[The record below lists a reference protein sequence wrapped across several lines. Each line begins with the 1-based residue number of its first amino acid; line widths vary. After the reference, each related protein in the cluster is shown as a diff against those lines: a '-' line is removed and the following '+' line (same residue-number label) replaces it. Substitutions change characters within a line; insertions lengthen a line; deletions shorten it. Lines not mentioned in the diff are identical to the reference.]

1 MATGRFELTFVQDYG
16 GRRRLPSGIES
27 ETTGADVFAI
37 VAGDPLSA
45 GTRSDRSTIV
55 ARGDWNVRVETS
67 SVLSADA
74 DSFLATSAVEAFEGD
89 VRVFAKSWTRSIP
102 RNLV

>member
-1 MATGRFELTFVQDYG
+1 M
-16 GRRRLPSGIES
+16 
-27 ETTGADVFAI
+27 FAI

-45 GTRSDRSTIV
+45 GTRSDRSTTV